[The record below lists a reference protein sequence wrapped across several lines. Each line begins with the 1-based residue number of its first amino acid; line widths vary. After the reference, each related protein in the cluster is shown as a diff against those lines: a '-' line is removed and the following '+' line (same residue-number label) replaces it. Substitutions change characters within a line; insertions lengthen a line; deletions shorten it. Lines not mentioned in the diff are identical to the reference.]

1 MKLNPYLHFNG
12 NCEEAVNFYGKA
24 LGAKIG
30 MLMRYGEAPADNPCS
45 QGMEKKVMHARITIG
60 DNVIMASDSPPEH
73 AQVPAGFSVSLNVDS
88 IEEAERIYQA
98 LSEKGTVFMPLGE
111 TFWAQRFAMFKDR
124 FGTPWMINC
133 EKQG

>member
-1 MKLNPYLHFNG
+1 
-12 NCEEAVNFYGKA
+12 
-24 LGAKIG
+24 
-30 MLMRYGEAPADNPCS
+30 
-45 QGMEKKVMHARITIG
+45 
-60 DNVIMASDSPPEH
+60 
-73 AQVPAGFSVSLNVDS
+73 VPAGFSVSLNVDS